1 MNYLKAGLIHAFSYD
16 QLDTFSHTMNSAAKV
31 SQAQY
36 EPDDDL
42 IALMGM
48 KEDFPDEAL
57 AAYGKIYERYWE
69 IMLTIAKGVTRDEKM
84 AEDLLADTFNVIYNR
99 AATFKKGKIR
109 NPDNIRLSISKWMT
123 TIMEHVFYDNFLD
136 DAYKN
141 HSDSETLEESC
152 IIEKQYTVKRLDS
165 DLEEFVEDLENEE
178 ETQIQQVVADTGDES
193 ENIKNVKDYLRKQS
207 DRDRDI
213 ILTTYNYYQ
222 PNKYTPTEVL
232 DELEKKWVT
241 TRENI
246 RKILQKFRKAIK
258 EELQSKMIIRK

>member
-1 MNYLKAGLIHAFSYD
+1 MN
-16 QLDTFSHTMNSAAKV
+16 NAAKV
-31 SQAQY
+31 SPAED

-57 AAYGKIYERYWE
+57 AAYGKIYQHYWE

-84 AEDLLADTFNVIYNR
+84 AEDLIADTFNVIYNR
-99 AATFKKGKIR
+99 ASTFKRGKLR
-109 NPDNIRLSISKWMT
+109 NPDNIRLSITKWMT

-136 DAYKN
+136 DAYKK
-141 HSDSETLEESC
+141 HSDSETFEESC
-152 IIEKQYTVKRLDS
+152 IIEKQYIVKRLNTDF
-165 DLEEFVEDLENEE
+165 DEFIGDLENEE
-178 ETQIQQVVADTGDES
+178 ETEIQQAIADSSGDS
-193 ENIKNVKDYLRKQS
+193 ENIKHVQAYINKQS

-213 ILTTYNYYQ
+213 ILTTYNYYET
-222 PNKYTPTEVL
+222 NKYTPTEVL
-232 DELEKKWVT
+232 DELEDKWVT

>member
-1 MNYLKAGLIHAFSYD
+1 MN
-16 QLDTFSHTMNSAAKV
+16 NAAKV
-31 SQAQY
+31 SPAED

-57 AAYGKIYERYWE
+57 AAYGKIYQRYWE

-84 AEDLLADTFNVIYNR
+84 AEDLIADTFNVIYNR
-99 AATFKKGKIR
+99 ASTFKRGKLR
-109 NPDNIRLSISKWMT
+109 NPDNIRLSITKWMT

-136 DAYKN
+136 DAYKK
-141 HSDSETLEESC
+141 HSDSETFEESC
-152 IIEKQYTVKRLDS
+152 IIEKQYIVKRLNT
-165 DLEEFVEDLENEE
+165 EFDEFIGDLENEE
-178 ETQIQQVVADTGDES
+178 ETEIQQAIADSSGDS
-193 ENIKNVKDYLRKQS
+193 ENIKHVQAYINKQS

-213 ILTTYNYYQ
+213 ILTTYNYYET
-222 PNKYTPTEVL
+222 NKYTPTEVL
-232 DELEKKWVT
+232 DELEDKWVT

>member
-1 MNYLKAGLIHAFSYD
+1 MN
-16 QLDTFSHTMNSAAKV
+16 NAAKV
-31 SQAQY
+31 SPVED

-48 KEDFPDEAL
+48 KKDFPDEAL
-57 AAYGKIYERYWE
+57 AAYGKIYQRYWE

-84 AEDLLADTFNVIYNR
+84 AEDLIADTFNVIYNR
-99 AATFKKGKIR
+99 ASTFKRGKLR
-109 NPDNIRLSISKWMT
+109 NPNNIRLSITKWMT

-136 DAYKN
+136 DAYKK
-141 HSDSETLEESC
+141 HSDSETFEESC
-152 IIEKQYTVKRLDS
+152 IIEKQYIVKRLNTDF
-165 DLEEFVEDLENEE
+165 DEFIGDLENEE
-178 ETQIQQVVADTGDES
+178 ETEIQMAIADSSGDS
-193 ENIKNVKDYLRKQS
+193 ENIKHVQAYINKQS

-213 ILTTYNYYQ
+213 ILTTYNYYET
-222 PNKYTPTEVL
+222 NKYSPTEVL
-232 DELEKKWVT
+232 DELEDKWVT